1 MKLELTQKDIF
12 LLKLA
17 LSVLIVFLSFRFLIM
32 PGVAQYQEKIL
43 EAETLAET
51 REEMKAAME
60 SVPFLEQ
67 SIETRRQQLA
77 EASAPYYMHMENSQV
92 DEILTGL
99 ALKLGLFPVSLAIQN
114 AQPGIP
120 EPYLYA
126 KSTTSEAAFDD
137 AGAGSETA
145 SGDNDAGSEAE
156 SAAAL
161 GESAP
166 QESPAYLLIGT
177 GSFILRGSQEQMFSF
192 IDELEQNYPGIHIRS
207 MQINQ
212 RAFLDSA
219 WEVIEELE
227 AAFELDIYMYKT
239 SPLWR

>member
-43 EAETLAET
+43 EAETLEET

-114 AQPGIP
+114 PQPGIP

-137 AGAGSETA
+137 AGAGSET
-145 SGDNDAGSEAE
+145 E

-166 QESPAYLLIGT
+166 QESPAYLLTGT